1 MQTVLRLDGMRTV
14 HCVRAVTTALSGVG
28 GITAA
33 QVRLGEAE
41 LEHLAPLDR
50 AALERAI
57 ELAGYTLRE
66 VVVSRALPLHS
77 GEPAPGAPSAKG

>member
-1 MQTVLRLDGMRTV
+1 MQTVLHLEGMRTV
-14 HCVRAVTTALSGVG
+14 HCVRAVTTALSGVD

-50 AALERAI
+50 AALEQAI
-57 ELAGYTLRE
+57 ALAGYSVRD
-66 VVVSRALPLHS
+66 VIVSRTLPLH
-77 GEPAPGAPSAKG
+77 PG